1 MNFKSLLNKSNLIK
15 SIFVGSLFV
24 LIFISAITYK
34 HSVSITEST
43 NLLIHT
49 QKVRVELEQLNSSLK
64 NVEMNQTS
72 YFISRDSIFL
82 NAFNESRYKVS
93 ESINELQSL
102 THDNLKQQNNLDTLV
117 KLIRLRYNIL
127 FENAINL
134 NDSIHVNAKRFN
146 KSLLE
151 GKEVMTTIRNQIN
164 DMIDLEGI
172 YLKEQQKHYENE
184 TFFTPLYSLLMLMFS
199 LIVFIISYYK
209 INRDLETLKKANLIL
224 KISTETM
231 NHAEEIGAFSSWQWD
246 LDNNSLMYSEN
257 HHKLLGVET
266 KNFDPTIDHFLD
278 FVHPDDRHIIIS
290 GEKRVIEQNQSTVA
304 FFRVIRKDG
313 NLRYFKST
321 GKFLTGSSGNKILIG
336 INMDVTEEYLVS
348 KSLEDR
354 NSELEKSNKELASFN
369 HVASHDLQ
377 EPLRKIQTFISR
389 IFEKEATNL
398 SNQGKDYL
406 ERIQIS
412 AKRMRVLIDDLL
424 LFSRTNRVEKVYEST
439 NLNILLDVIMQELT
453 EQIEEKKAQIDATI
467 LPTLVVIPFQIQQ
480 LFINLISNSLKYS
493 KESVPPVISITC
505 EKINSSNYK
514 ELIKEKNT
522 QYYKISIFD
531 NGLGFKDEYKE
542 DIFTL
547 FYRLHNN
554 SDYPGTGIGLAICKK
569 IIENHKGYITAE
581 SILGEGSTFHI
592 FLPVNLNQR

>member
-24 LIFISAITYK
+24 LIFISTITYK
-34 HSVSITEST
+34 NSVSITEST
-43 NLLIHT
+43 QLLIHT

-64 NVEMNQTS
+64 NVEINQTS

-82 NAFNESRYKVS
+82 KDFNDSRLKVS
-93 ESINELQSL
+93 ESINLLQSL
-102 THDNLKQQNNLDTLV
+102 THDNLKQQNNLDSLV

-127 FENAINL
+127 LENAINL
-134 NDSIHVNAKRFN
+134 DDSIQVNAKRFN

-151 GKEVMTTIRNQIN
+151 GKEIMKIIRNHIN
-164 DMIDLEGI
+164 KMIDLEGV
-172 YLKEQQKHYENE
+172 YLQEQQQHYEKE
-184 TFFTPLYSLLMLMFS
+184 TYFTPLYSLVMLMFS

-209 INRDLETLKKANLIL
+209 INKDLEALKQANLIL

-231 NHAEEIGAFSSWQWD
+231 NHAEDIGAFSSWQWD
-246 LDNNSLMYSEN
+246 LENNNLVYSEN
-257 HHKLLGVET
+257 HHKLLGI
-266 KNFDPTIDHFLD
+266 PTQEYNAKTNQFLD

-290 GEKRVIEQNQSTVA
+290 GQNRVIEHNQSTVA
-304 FFRVIRKDG
+304 FFRVIRQDG

-321 GKFLTGSSGNKILIG
+321 GKFLTAASGNRILIG

-398 SNQGKDYL
+398 SSHGKDYL
-406 ERIQIS
+406 ERIQVS
-412 AKRMRVLIDDLL
+412 AKRMRILIDDLL
-424 LFSRTNRVEKVYEST
+424 LFSRTNKVEKVYERT
-439 NLNILLDVIMQELT
+439 DLNIVLDMAVLELT
-453 EQIEEKKAQIDATI
+453 EQIEDAKAQIHRTI

-480 LFINLISNSLKYS
+480 LFINLISNSIKYS
-493 KESVPPVISITC
+493 RKDFSPIISFAC
-505 EKINSSNYK
+505 KKINSSDYN
-514 ELIKEKNT
+514 ELIKEKNA
-522 QYYKISIFD
+522 QYYKLSISD
-531 NGLGFKDEYKE
+531 NGLGFKDEYK
-542 DIFTL
+542 DAIFTL

-569 IIENHKGYITAE
+569 IIENHKGFITAE
-581 SILGEGSTFHI
+581 STFGEGSTFHI
-592 FLPVNLNQR
+592 FLPINLNKR